1 MAQRRRTDEAV
12 EQLRGLTRDA
22 TARELSA
29 PPPGYEQ
36 YHIDWSRLTPGQ
48 AAIVCA
54 FADALREIREMELD
68 LLRIGTVDYVRAMCA
83 ELRRQNTEIA
93 AALRGDAEI
102 R

>member
-1 MAQRRRTDEAV
+1 MARRRTDRAV
-12 EQLRGLTRDA
+12 EELRDVARGKA
-22 TARELSA
+22 TSSA
-29 PPPGYEQ
+29 PPGHEEYDV
-36 YHIDWSRLTPGQ
+36 DWSRLT
-48 AAIVCA
+48 AAEAAVVCA